1 MDKKI
6 TRERLPYMQNCGN
19 CKFSERDECFE
30 QLECKCPA
38 SDFCGDLVNEG
49 FACHQWEMRAQTM
62 D

>member
-1 MDKKI
+1 M
-6 TRERLPYMQNCGN
+6 PYMQNCGN

-49 FACHQWEMRAQTM
+49 FACHQWEMRAKTM